1 MEVKV
6 PCPLFEVEV
15 NVCPVPSLLL
25 LELELA
31 DDVSAKATKSSE
43 TSAYAISRKRSLIF
57 LRVLEQHYSRF
68 ISISE

>member
-31 DDVSAKATKSSE
+31 DDCSAKATKSSE
-43 TSAYAISRKRSLIF
+43 
-57 LRVLEQHYSRF
+57 LELAQFR
-68 ISISE
+68 ENAP